1 MCDVPPWPDQ
11 DRLGVDWLLLH
22 DEWLLRV
29 HRLCD
34 DLRLLDIGWLLNVSG
49 LLLNVCRLL
58 DDLRLLLDVCR
69 LLNHCWLCHDL
80 LILIVI
86 IVVSSI
92 IDVSGL
98 SDNLGLD
105 DLLLGV
111 HWLGYYSRLLVYR
124 LSYYSWLSDNASS
137 IDGHDTSIAA
147 VPSSTMTIAVAITT
161 VVPIASTTAA
171 S

>member
-1 MCDVPPWPDQ
+1 LCDVPPWPDQ
-11 DRLGVDWLLLH
+11 DRLGVDWLLLN

-49 LLLNVCRLL
+49 LLL
-58 DDLRLLLDVCR
+58 DVCR

-80 LILIVI
+80 VI

-124 LSYYSWLSDNASS
+124 LSYYSWLSDNAST

-161 VVPIASTTAA
+161 AVPIASTTAT